1 MSCSSLRSL
10 IPESQDLKA
19 SEAVTNTSSNLHLL
33 RRDHMDEPLASLKTD
48 MQTEKRLLGMRV
60 TGVELPA

>member
-1 MSCSSLRSL
+1 
-10 IPESQDLKA
+10 
-19 SEAVTNTSSNLHLL
+19 
-33 RRDHMDEPLASLKTD
+33 MDEPLASLKTD

>member
-1 MSCSSLRSL
+1 
-10 IPESQDLKA
+10 
-19 SEAVTNTSSNLHLL
+19 L

-48 MQTEKRLLGMRV
+48 MQTKKRLLVVRV